1 MKRRIGERRES
12 LDRASVLA
20 WAAWL
25 GYTLACA
32 WPAFDW
38 PVAWWVYP
46 ALCLGYGLLACLG
59 GSAFL
64 AGAAGACA
72 SAPLLRIATDD
83 YGLICAGVG
92 FILAGVSASM
102 VLLVN
107 APVDARGQMPA
118 RASAT
123 LLWLATTGAGVWGL
137 LLADAVAFMSGGR

>member
-1 MKRRIGERRES
+1 MIRRIGGRRES

-32 WPAFDW
+32 WPVFDW
-38 PVAWWVYP
+38 LVAWWVYP
-46 ALCLGYGLLACLG
+46 ALCLGYGALACLG

-72 SAPLLRIATDD
+72 SAPLLRIAADD
-83 YGLICAGVG
+83 HGLICAWVG

-102 VLLVN
+102 VILVN
-107 APVDARGQMPA
+107 APVDAHGQMLA
-118 RASAT
+118 RHAAT
-123 LLWLATTGAGVWGL
+123 LLFLATTGAGLWGL
-137 LLADAVAFMSGGR
+137 LLADAVAFMCGGR